1 MKDKAYSFH
10 RRNRLL
16 SSAEFQPLFNQPD
29 YRVGGQHL
37 LLLVSENQTDHGRIG
52 LVVGKRRV
60 KHAVQRNSI
69 RRISRESF
77 RLRKQELAGLDIIIL
92 VKATIERVDKPAFHA
107 ELTRLWDKL
116 LAKRRQA

>member
-1 MKDKAYSFH
+1 MKEKKNAFH
-10 RRNRLL
+10 RCNRLL

-29 YRVGGQHL
+29 YRVGGQHIL
-37 LLLVSENQTDHGRIG
+37 LLASENQSDNGRIG

-60 KHAVQRNSI
+60 RHAVQRNNV

-77 RLRKQELAGLDIIIL
+77 RLRKQQLAGLDVIIL
-92 VKATIERVDKPAFHA
+92 VKATIERVDKPTFRA
-107 ELTRLWDKL
+107 EITRLWDKL